1 MYDKGGVLE
10 YFYRSVMSYR
20 PESDI
25 KLLRF
30 SLSGGYLIYITYSI
44 YQKDINQRDVQSNLF
59 LDSIEAQRS
68 SYGTQKNKD
77 RSVKSRSD
85 YAYS

>member
-1 MYDKGGVLE
+1 MIYGIYDKGGVLE

-30 SLSGGYLIYITYSI
+30 ELSGGYPIYIKI
-44 YQKDINQRDVQSNLF
+44 YQKDVQSNLF
-59 LDSIEAQRS
+59 LDSIEAKREVNRVPQ
-68 SYGTQKNKD
+68 
-77 RSVKSRSD
+77 
-85 YAYS
+85 

>member
-1 MYDKGGVLE
+1 VIYGIYDKGGVLE

-30 SLSGGYLIYITYSI
+30 ELSGGYLIYITYI
-44 YQKDINQRDVQSNLF
+44 YQKYINQRDVQSNLF

-68 SYGTQKNKD
+68 
-77 RSVKSRSD
+77 
-85 YAYS
+85 

>member
-1 MYDKGGVLE
+1 VFE
-10 YFYRSVMSYR
+10 YFYRSVVSYR

-30 SLSGGYLIYITYSI
+30 ELSVGYPIYNI
-44 YQKDINQRDVQSNLF
+44 YQKDVQSNLF

-68 SYGTQKNKD
+68 EYGTQITIDMSKAGPITPIPNPK
-77 RSVKSRSD
+77 
-85 YAYS
+85 

>member
-1 MYDKGGVLE
+1 ME
-10 YFYRSVMSYR
+10 YMTKVESFYRSVMSYR

-30 SLSGGYLIYITYSI
+30 ALSGGYLID
-44 YQKDINQRDVQSNLF
+44 QKKDVQSNLF

-68 SYGTQKNKD
+68 EYGT
-77 RSVKSRSD
+77 
-85 YAYS
+85 

>member
-1 MYDKGGVLE
+1 MTKVDGVLE

-30 SLSGGYLIYITYSI
+30 ELSVGYPIISK
-44 YQKDINQRDVQSNLF
+44 YQKDVQSNLF

-68 SYGTQKNKD
+68 EYGTQITIDMSKAGPITPIPNPK
-77 RSVKSRSD
+77 
-85 YAYS
+85 

>member
-1 MYDKGGVLE
+1 MTKVGGVLG
-10 YFYRSVMSYR
+10 YFYRLVMSYR

-30 SLSGGYLIYITYSI
+30 ELSVGYPI
-44 YQKDINQRDVQSNLF
+44 YQKDVQSNLF

-68 SYGTQKNKD
+68 EYGTQITIDMSKP
-77 RSVKSRSD
+77 D

>member
-1 MYDKGGVLE
+1 VLE

-30 SLSGGYLIYITYSI
+30 ELSVGYPI
-44 YQKDINQRDVQSNLF
+44 YQKDVQSNLF

-68 SYGTQKNKD
+68 EYGTQPNND
-77 RSVKSRSD
+77 RYVKSRSD

>member
-1 MYDKGGVLE
+1 VLG

-30 SLSGGYLIYITYSI
+30 ELSVGYPI
-44 YQKDINQRDVQSNLF
+44 YQKDVQSNLF

-68 SYGTQKNKD
+68 EYGTQD
-77 RSVKSRSD
+77 RYVKSRSD